1 TTLTVATTPTGGQ
14 GSDNK
19 INYKQYSQTKGRKHH
34 LQHKSS
40 DSDTMTTQTI
50 TYLTSDQHLPVREP
64 FMPDTTTTDHS
75 TCATHGTSTKDQ
87 STWFITLLSSQ
98 TSC

>member
-1 TTLTVATTPTGGQ
+1 
-14 GSDNK
+14 
-19 INYKQYSQTKGRKHH
+19 
-34 LQHKSS
+34 
-40 DSDTMTTQTI
+40 
-50 TYLTSDQHLPVREP
+50 PVREP

-98 TSC
+98 TSCAHNHTDQAAGTVRVTGPEPYNTRWQQSKPQMNTQFTAPKKIGCFVSLNRSR